1 MKGYTLVET
10 LVVATLLAVMLG
22 MAMPSMRHM
31 VLENRLSAH
40 VNELIAAN
48 LLARSEAIACGCL
61 VTICRS
67 VNAEFGSNACSSQA
81 SGDRDASDWAVGWL
95 VFMENGTASAG
106 LGVVDA
112 GEKILLR
119 QAALSSKTHS
129 VASAKKIS
137 YNSTGEPIGSVTGA
151 HFIFNVDGAMN
162 RIVCITRTGRIRV
175 ILDAVKCS

>member
-1 MKGYTLVET
+1 MKGYTLIET
-10 LVVATLLAVMLG
+10 LVVTALLAIVLA
-22 MAMPSMRHM
+22 MAMPSMRQ
-31 VLENRLSAH
+31 VVAENRLSSH

-67 VNAEFGSNACSSQA
+67 VNAEFGSNACSTQA

-95 VFMENGTASAG
+95 VFMENSTASAG
-106 LGVVDA
+106 LGVADV

-119 QAALSSKTHS
+119 HAALPGKTHS

-137 YNSTGEPIGSVTGA
+137 YNGTGEPIGSATGV

-175 ILDAVKCS
+175 VLNAIKCS